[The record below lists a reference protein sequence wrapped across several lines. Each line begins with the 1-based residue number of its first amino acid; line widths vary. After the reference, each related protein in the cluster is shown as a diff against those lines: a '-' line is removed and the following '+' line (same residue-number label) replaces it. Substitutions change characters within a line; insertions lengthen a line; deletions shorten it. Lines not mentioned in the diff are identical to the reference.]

1 MECRAVPLA
10 ALSTEHKVGLAVA
23 AAIFIVFS
31 LLSALVIPRYK
42 PDFPGKARGAFL
54 AACVLLLVGMM
65 AAVLVF
71 GQEEEEAEAHETPTE
86 ETTGTTETTATTG
99 TTTAPV
105 GDAAAGRQVFVA
117 SGCGSCHTFTPAGSS
132 GQVGPNLSE
141 ALQGKDVAFIEE
153 SIEDP
158 NAEVTQGYQPN
169 VMPQTY
175 GQQLSDK
182 QLDDLVA
189 FLQS

>member
-23 AAIFIVFS
+23 AAIVIAFS
-31 LLSALVIPRYK
+31 LVCALVIPRWK
-42 PDFPGKARGAFL
+42 PEFPGKARGLFL
-54 AACVLLLVGMM
+54 LACLVLFVGMM

-71 GQEEEEAEAHETPTE
+71 GQEEEEAEAHETPIE
-86 ETTGTTETTATTG
+86 EPTGTTETTAPTT
-99 TTTAPV
+99 TTTAPA
-105 GDAAAGRQVFVA
+105 GDPAAGRQVFVA
-117 SGCGSCHTFTPAGSS
+117 TGCGSCHTFAPAGSS
-132 GQVGPNLSE
+132 GQVGPNLTE
-141 ALQGKDVAFIEE
+141 ALPGEDAALIEE
-153 SIEDP
+153 SVVDP
-158 NAEVTQGYQPN
+158 NAEVEQGYQPN
-169 VMPQTY
+169 VMPQDY